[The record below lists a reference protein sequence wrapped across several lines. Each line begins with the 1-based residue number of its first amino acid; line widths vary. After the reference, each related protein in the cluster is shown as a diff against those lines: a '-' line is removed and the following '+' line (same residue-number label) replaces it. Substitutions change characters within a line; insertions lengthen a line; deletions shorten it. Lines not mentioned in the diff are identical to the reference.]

1 MIATGR
7 KISLVA
13 SLAFYC
19 LVQAPT
25 AAQAGSAA
33 DFLAHL
39 NGKFRGEGS
48 TTLDGSDQ
56 VQKVKCRLDNVF
68 DDETSELSVSGKC
81 AASSGST
88 SIRGSLSVEDNR
100 VKGSLFSPF
109 PNAELT
115 KSETKFSN
123 NTLIINASFVD
134 KQRSNLIKTSQ
145 KISRQ
150 SSGGFKTEFSRFDN
164 SSGKYVKVGSV
175 EFTKANE

>member
-7 KISLVA
+7 KISLLA
-13 SLAFYC
+13 SLALCC
-19 LVQAPT
+19 LVQAPSVV
-25 AAQAGSAA
+25 QAGSAS

-56 VQKVKCRLDNVF
+56 AQKVKCRLDNVF
-68 DDETSELSVSGKC
+68 DDKTSELSVSGKC

-88 SIRGSLSVEDNR
+88 SIRGSLSVEDNV

-115 KSETKFSN
+115 KSEARFSSG
-123 NTLIINASFVD
+123 TLVVNASFVE
-134 KQRSNLIKTSQ
+134 KESGNLIRTSQ

-164 SSGKYVKVGSV
+164 SSGKYVKVGTV
-175 EFTKANE
+175 EFTKADE